1 MVGVPPEHALF
12 LEEDDAVGEGGA
24 GLDEAVHDVLRPI
37 GPRVPLLVLAVA
49 ARGAASGSCTSVEDA
64 MMKDYRML
72 ACLCLQVLVDGDVLV
87 AMVADV
93 DDDDVAPARADGRRR
108 DARSGE
114 KSRAGTGSREGAG
127 SSTAA
132 AVAEDLSGRPRLERK
147 GSKKQSRDGSK
158 GTKK

>member
-1 MVGVPPEHALF
+1 
-12 LEEDDAVGEGGA
+12 
-24 GLDEAVHDVLRPI
+24 
-37 GPRVPLLVLAVA
+37 
-49 ARGAASGSCTSVEDA
+49 

-132 AVAEDLSGRPRLERK
+132 AVAEDLRGRPRLERK

-158 GTKK
+158 GAKK

>member
-1 MVGVPPEHALF
+1 
-12 LEEDDAVGEGGA
+12 
-24 GLDEAVHDVLRPI
+24 
-37 GPRVPLLVLAVA
+37 
-49 ARGAASGSCTSVEDA
+49 

-87 AMVADV
+87 AMVVDV

-132 AVAEDLSGRPRLERK
+132 AVAEDLSGRSRLEWK
-147 GSKKQSRDGSK
+147 GAKK
-158 GTKK
+158 